1 MYLTDK
7 QFKRTPSNK
16 SMRRI
21 ILFAFFAIATISAV
35 AQTIVRDKT
44 DRQPVPY
51 ASVFS
56 QDGNF
61 LGNTSL
67 TGEMPDVGSA
77 ESVRITHVAYV
88 ARKVDV
94 KDLSGDVFLEPSEYQ
109 LGEVVYQ
116 KPKSHCI
123 CLTGYAR
130 NYEMNRL
137 TKDKYDIG
145 PDESFYDGMIRIY
158 LFLGPDKKAE
168 KQVLFAR
175 NLKTGEM
182 KVKNMQSIGP
192 FAGLLT
198 NISYIEWMRKY
209 DVYSLRETDE
219 GKTVISRKGADV
231 GLIADDAND
240 SIIHFALDF
249 ISPDVEKNM
258 KVLFINYR
266 IKEQTANAVYR
277 KTDNNYVSQTD
288 LMALNSRMAVMTNL
302 FGDALLMDDFREFY
316 VGKAEYLTKEE
327 YKASVRECK
336 DMRKSG
342 QPMMT
347 SEQLNDYIV
356 AHNIPAVSEEIVTK
370 MALVKQLQDDI
381 RHRAE
386 AKRASKKRNKNN

>member
-1 MYLTDK
+1 
-7 QFKRTPSNK
+7 
-16 SMRRI
+16 MRGI
-21 ILFAFFAIATISAV
+21 ILLVFSAIATISAV
-35 AQTIVRDKT
+35 AQAIVRDKT
-44 DRQPVPY
+44 DSQPVPY

-56 QDGNF
+56 QDGDF

-109 LGEVVYQ
+109 LGEVVYE

-145 PDESFYDGMIRIY
+145 PQESFYDGIMRVY
-158 LFLGPDKKAE
+158 LFLGTDKKAE
-168 KQVLFAR
+168 TQVLVAR

-198 NISYIEWMRKY
+198 NISYIEVMRKS

-219 GKTVISRKGADV
+219 GKTVISRKSADV

-249 ISPDVEKNM
+249 VSPDDEKNM

-288 LMALNSRMAVMTNL
+288 LMALNARMAVMTNL

-347 SEQLNDYIV
+347 GEQLNDYIV

>member
-7 QFKRTPSNK
+7 QFNRTPSNK
-16 SMRRI
+16 AMRGI
-21 ILFAFFAIATISAV
+21 ILLVFSAIATISAV
-35 AQTIVRDKT
+35 AQAIVRDKT
-44 DRQPVPY
+44 DSQPVPY

-56 QDGNF
+56 QDGDF

-109 LGEVVYQ
+109 LGEVVYE

-145 PDESFYDGMIRIY
+145 PQESFYDGIMRVY
-158 LFLGPDKKAE
+158 LFLGTDKKAE
-168 KQVLFAR
+168 TQVLVAR

-198 NISYIEWMRKY
+198 NYSYIEGMRKS

-249 ISPDVEKNM
+249 VSPDDEKNM

-288 LMALNSRMAVMTNL
+288 LMALNARMAVMTNL

-342 QPMMT
+342 RPMMT

-386 AKRASKKRNKNN
+386 AKRASKKKNKNN

>member
-1 MYLTDK
+1 
-7 QFKRTPSNK
+7 
-16 SMRRI
+16 
-21 ILFAFFAIATISAV
+21 
-35 AQTIVRDKT
+35 
-44 DRQPVPY
+44 
-51 ASVFS
+51 
-56 QDGNF
+56 
-61 LGNTSL
+61 
-67 TGEMPDVGSA
+67 
-77 ESVRITHVAYV
+77 
-88 ARKVDV
+88 
-94 KDLSGDVFLEPSEYQ
+94 
-109 LGEVVYQ
+109 
-116 KPKSHCI
+116 
-123 CLTGYAR
+123 
-130 NYEMNRL
+130 
-137 TKDKYDIG
+137 
-145 PDESFYDGMIRIY
+145 
-158 LFLGPDKKAE
+158 
-168 KQVLFAR
+168 
-175 NLKTGEM
+175 
-182 KVKNMQSIGP
+182 NMQSIGP

-198 NISYIEWMRKY
+198 NISYIEVMRKS

-219 GKTVISRKGADV
+219 GKTVISRKSADV

-249 ISPDVEKNM
+249 VSPDDEKNM

-288 LMALNSRMAVMTNL
+288 LMALNARMAVMTNL

-347 SEQLNDYIV
+347 GEQLNDYIV

>member
-7 QFKRTPSNK
+7 QFNRTPSNK
-16 SMRRI
+16 AMRGI
-21 ILFAFFAIATISAV
+21 ILLVFSAIATISAV
-35 AQTIVRDKT
+35 AQAIVRDKT
-44 DRQPVPY
+44 DSQPVPY

-56 QDGNF
+56 QDGDF

-109 LGEVVYQ
+109 LGEVVYE

-145 PDESFYDGMIRIY
+145 PQESFYDGIMRVY
-158 LFLGPDKKAE
+158 LFLGTDKKAE
-168 KQVLFAR
+168 TQVLVAR

-198 NISYIEWMRKY
+198 NISYIEVMRKS
-209 DVYSLRETDE
+209 DEYSLRETDE
-219 GKTVISRKGADV
+219 GKTVISRKSADV

-249 ISPDVEKNM
+249 VSPDDEKNM

-288 LMALNSRMAVMTNL
+288 LMALNARMAVMTNL

-347 SEQLNDYIV
+347 GEQLNDYIV

-386 AKRASKKRNKNN
+386 AKRASKKKNKNN

>member
-7 QFKRTPSNK
+7 QFNRTPSNK
-16 SMRRI
+16 AMRRI

-44 DRQPVPY
+44 DNQPVPY

-158 LFLGPDKKAE
+158 LFLGTDKKAE

-198 NISYIEWMRKY
+198 NISYIEVMWKS

-249 ISPDVEKNM
+249 VSPDDEKNM

>member
-16 SMRRI
+16 AMRRI

-198 NISYIEWMRKY
+198 NISYIEGMRKS

-249 ISPDVEKNM
+249 ISPDDEKNM

-277 KTDNNYVSQTD
+277 KTDNYYVSQTD

>member
-1 MYLTDK
+1 
-7 QFKRTPSNK
+7 
-16 SMRRI
+16 
-21 ILFAFFAIATISAV
+21 
-35 AQTIVRDKT
+35 
-44 DRQPVPY
+44 
-51 ASVFS
+51 
-56 QDGNF
+56 
-61 LGNTSL
+61 
-67 TGEMPDVGSA
+67 
-77 ESVRITHVAYV
+77 
-88 ARKVDV
+88 
-94 KDLSGDVFLEPSEYQ
+94 
-109 LGEVVYQ
+109 
-116 KPKSHCI
+116 
-123 CLTGYAR
+123 
-130 NYEMNRL
+130 
-137 TKDKYDIG
+137 
-145 PDESFYDGMIRIY
+145 
-158 LFLGPDKKAE
+158 
-168 KQVLFAR
+168 
-175 NLKTGEM
+175 
-182 KVKNMQSIGP
+182 
-192 FAGLLT
+192 
-198 NISYIEWMRKY
+198 MRKS
-209 DVYSLRETDE
+209 DVYSLCETDE

-249 ISPDVEKNM
+249 ISPDDEKNM

>member
-1 MYLTDK
+1 
-7 QFKRTPSNK
+7 
-16 SMRRI
+16 MRRI

-35 AQTIVRDKT
+35 AQAIVRDKT
-44 DRQPVPY
+44 DSQPVPY

-56 QDGNF
+56 QDGDF

-123 CLTGYAR
+123 CLTGYVR

-137 TKDKYDIG
+137 TKDKFDVG
-145 PDESFYDGMIRIY
+145 PQESFYDGIMRVY
-158 LFLGPDKKAE
+158 LFLGTDKKAE
-168 KQVLFAR
+168 TQVLVAR

-198 NISYIEWMRKY
+198 NYSYIEGMRKS

-249 ISPDVEKNM
+249 VSPDDEKNM

-288 LMALNSRMAVMTNL
+288 LMALNARMAVMTNL

-342 QPMMT
+342 RPMMT

-386 AKRASKKRNKNN
+386 AKRASKKKNKNN

>member
-1 MYLTDK
+1 
-7 QFKRTPSNK
+7 
-16 SMRRI
+16 MRRI

-44 DRQPVPY
+44 DNQPVPY

-158 LFLGPDKKAE
+158 LFLGTDKKAE

-198 NISYIEWMRKY
+198 NISYIEVMWKS

-249 ISPDVEKNM
+249 VSPDDEKNM

>member
-7 QFKRTPSNK
+7 QFNRTPSNK
-16 SMRRI
+16 AMRRI

-35 AQTIVRDKT
+35 AQAIVRDKT
-44 DRQPVPY
+44 DSQPVPY

-56 QDGNF
+56 QDGDF

-123 CLTGYAR
+123 CLTGYVR

-137 TKDKYDIG
+137 TKDKFDVG
-145 PDESFYDGMIRIY
+145 PQESFYDGIMRVY
-158 LFLGPDKKAE
+158 LFLGTDKKAE
-168 KQVLFAR
+168 TQVLVAR

-198 NISYIEWMRKY
+198 NYSYIEGMRKS

-249 ISPDVEKNM
+249 VSPDDEKNM

-288 LMALNSRMAVMTNL
+288 LMALNARMAVMTNL

-342 QPMMT
+342 RPMMT

-386 AKRASKKRNKNN
+386 AKRASKKKNKNN

>member
-1 MYLTDK
+1 
-7 QFKRTPSNK
+7 
-16 SMRRI
+16 MRGI
-21 ILFAFFAIATISAV
+21 ILLVFSAIATISAV
-35 AQTIVRDKT
+35 AQAIVRDKT
-44 DRQPVPY
+44 DSQPVPY

-56 QDGNF
+56 QDGDF

-109 LGEVVYQ
+109 LGEVVYE

-145 PDESFYDGMIRIY
+145 PQESFYDGIMRVY
-158 LFLGPDKKAE
+158 LFLGTDKKAE
-168 KQVLFAR
+168 TQVLVAR

-198 NISYIEWMRKY
+198 NYSYIEGMRKS

-249 ISPDVEKNM
+249 VSPDDEKNM

-288 LMALNSRMAVMTNL
+288 LMALNARMAVMTNL

-342 QPMMT
+342 RPMMT

-386 AKRASKKRNKNN
+386 AKRASKKKNKNN

>member
-7 QFKRTPSNK
+7 QFNRTPSNK
-16 SMRRI
+16 AMRRI

-44 DRQPVPY
+44 DSQPVPY

-198 NISYIEWMRKY
+198 NISYIEGMRKS

-249 ISPDVEKNM
+249 VSPDDEKNM

>member
-7 QFKRTPSNK
+7 QFNRTPSNK
-16 SMRRI
+16 AMRGI
-21 ILFAFFAIATISAV
+21 ILLVFSAIATISAV
-35 AQTIVRDKT
+35 AQAIVRDKT
-44 DRQPVPY
+44 DSQPVPY

-56 QDGNF
+56 QDGDF

-109 LGEVVYQ
+109 LGEVVYE

-145 PDESFYDGMIRIY
+145 PQESFYDGIMRVY
-158 LFLGPDKKAE
+158 LFLGTDKKAE
-168 KQVLFAR
+168 TQVLVAR

-198 NISYIEWMRKY
+198 NISYIEVMRKS

-219 GKTVISRKGADV
+219 GKTVISRKSADV

-249 ISPDVEKNM
+249 VSPDDEKNM

-288 LMALNSRMAVMTNL
+288 LMALNARMAVMTNL

-347 SEQLNDYIV
+347 GEQLNDYIV

>member
-16 SMRRI
+16 AMRRI

-44 DRQPVPY
+44 DSQPIPY

-198 NISYIEWMRKY
+198 NISYIEGMRKS

-249 ISPDVEKNM
+249 VSPDDEKNM

-277 KTDNNYVSQTD
+277 KTDNKYVSQTD
-288 LMALNSRMAVMTNL
+288 LMALNSRIAVMTNL

>member
-1 MYLTDK
+1 
-7 QFKRTPSNK
+7 
-16 SMRRI
+16 MRGI
-21 ILFAFFAIATISAV
+21 ILLVFSAIATISAV
-35 AQTIVRDKT
+35 AQAIVRDKT
-44 DRQPVPY
+44 DSQPVPY

-56 QDGNF
+56 QDGDF

-109 LGEVVYQ
+109 LGEVVYE

-145 PDESFYDGMIRIY
+145 PQESFYDGIMRVY
-158 LFLGPDKKAE
+158 LFLGTDKKAE
-168 KQVLFAR
+168 TQVLVAR
-175 NLKTGEM
+175 NLKTGEITA
-182 KVKNMQSIGP
+182 KNTQGIGP

-198 NISYIEWMRKY
+198 NYSYIESMRGS
-209 DVYSLRETDE
+209 DVFSLRETDE
-219 GKTVISRKGADV
+219 GRTVISRKGADV

-249 ISPDVEKNM
+249 VSPDDEKTM
-258 KVLFINYR
+258 KVLFFKYR

-277 KTDNNYVSQTD
+277 MTDSKYVSQAD
-288 LMALNSRMAVMTNL
+288 LMALNARMAVMTNL

-347 SEQLNDYIV
+347 GEQLNDYIV